1 MCVRSSHRRFAQHGS
16 DCSLDVLQALDRVEG
31 AVRRLE
37 LTMVAGV
44 KAFEADG
51 LEVGKSA
58 ELNHTPLG
66 EDVDWDCDVVDVGC
80 HFSREAEEVLDGV
93 EVWAGEYIYAVNEP
107 CLDVSGRLI
116 EAEEAISTC
125 ADTKGPILSEAQE
138 VRILECVFEDHASD
152 LKRKAVEESEHRAWY
167 LQWRVRYDCFRGIAR
182 TYWLTVHGLP

>member
-1 MCVRSSHRRFAQHGS
+1 MCVRSSHRRFAQHGA
-16 DCSLDVLQALDRVEG
+16 DCSLDVLQALNRVEG

-37 LTMVAGV
+37 LPMVAGV

-93 EVWAGEYIYAVNEP
+93 EVWAGEYIYAVN
-107 CLDVSGRLI
+107 
-116 EAEEAISTC
+116 
-125 ADTKGPILSEAQE
+125 
-138 VRILECVFEDHASD
+138 
-152 LKRKAVEESEHRAWY
+152 
-167 LQWRVRYDCFRGIAR
+167 
-182 TYWLTVHGLP
+182 